1 MNSFSVEPGL
11 LIKLSTAIL
20 SFETNFVKSKSCL
33 KIRSICGTIS
43 VVTFYILQSFR
54 SKISRLRNISCK
66 FTTFF
71 LVEGV
76 WQVLRKYEVIV
87 SSIISWT
94 QCLRT
99 VVPSHRKLKK
109 KWFNLHWTQANNCF
123 ARLMFNDN
131 IVIIVETR
139 RFHHLWIQ
147 IVNITVTRKPFEL
160 PTQW

>member
-1 MNSFSVEPGL
+1 MPRFRKRKFAQPVLNSSPFPAMNSFSVEPGL

-99 VVPSHRKLKK
+99 VAPSHRKLKK
-109 KWFNLHWTQANNCF
+109 
-123 ARLMFNDN
+123 NDLPF
-131 IVIIVETR
+131 IGPRPIIV
-139 RFHHLWIQ
+139 
-147 IVNITVTRKPFEL
+147 L
-160 PTQW
+160 PDSCYRNHCWD